1 MKKSTLST
9 IFRLPAEIL
18 LFASL
23 VASIYVK
30 FSGNL
35 KVSWGAI
42 VLLLIINVLY
52 FFGRFMPSKS
62 SFDF

>member
-1 MKKSTLST
+1 MKKSTLSL

-35 KVSWGAI
+35 QVSWDAI
-42 VLLLIINVLY
+42 ILLLIINALY
-52 FFGRFMPSKS
+52 FIGRLMSNKN

>member
-1 MKKSTLST
+1 MKKSTLAL

-35 KVSWGAI
+35 QVSWGAI

-52 FFGRFMPSKS
+52 FIGRFMSKKD

>member
-1 MKKSTLST
+1 MKKTTLSL

-18 LFASL
+18 LVAAFLAS
-23 VASIYVK
+23 VYVK
-30 FSGNL
+30 FSGNMQ
-35 KVSWGAI
+35 VSWGAV

-52 FFGRFMPSKS
+52 FAGRIMSKKN